1 MPHSKVCKGCEGE
14 IKWPTEDEARIA
26 FAHHDYK
33 IGETLYAPDHWGDEP
48 MVLLRIELPTTCESK
63 AWLYARLKSV
73 PPLDERGL
81 ENGGTLGA
89 PDYSFTRVKPPGR
102 DA

>member
-1 MPHSKVCKGCEGE
+1 MPHTKTCKGCGAELQ
-14 IKWPTEDEARIA
+14 WPTEDEARIA
-26 FAHHDYK
+26 FAQHDYK
-33 IGETLYAPDHWGDEP
+33 VGETLYAPDWDYQP
-48 MVLLRIELPTTCESK
+48 MVLLRIEPPTTVGSK

-73 PPLDERGL
+73 PPLDERGR

-89 PDYSFTRVKPPGR
+89 PDYRFMRTSPPGR